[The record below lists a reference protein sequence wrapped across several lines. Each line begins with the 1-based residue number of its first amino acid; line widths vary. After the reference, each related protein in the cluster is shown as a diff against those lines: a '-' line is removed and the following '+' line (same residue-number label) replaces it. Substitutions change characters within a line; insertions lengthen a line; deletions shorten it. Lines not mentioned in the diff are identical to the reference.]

1 MNLKSINTPKNRYL
15 AVSIVDLVGLIL
27 LFTIDTFWVWGVI
40 YYSMRVI
47 AWGVNRALATK
58 YGRHAKAAA
67 TASTAPAARPAQFT
81 SAS

>member
-27 LFTIDTFWVWGVI
+27 LFTIDSFWVWGII

-47 AWGVNRALATK
+47 AWGVNRALAAK
-58 YGRHAKAAA
+58 YGRHARAAA
-67 TASTAPAARPAQFT
+67 ASTPAARPVHIT

>member
-27 LFTIDTFWVWGVI
+27 LFTIPTFWVWGVV

-58 YGRHAKAAA
+58 YGRHARAAA
-67 TASTAPAARPAQFT
+67 IASTTTAPTDAAPIPR
-81 SAS
+81 